1 MRGVAGWLGVE
12 RRMGACGHVMCGCG
26 GVWIGLLWT
35 VMAVCLGQ
43 DGSTPLLAAVA
54 GSHDTIVKGLLE
66 KHADVNAMSKVCVC
80 LWDAAWGSCGVWAGT
95 GLRVSLFGV
104 ELCSYAK

>member
-1 MRGVAGWLGVE
+1 
-12 RRMGACGHVMCGCG
+12 
-26 GVWIGLLWT
+26 
-35 VMAVCLGQ
+35 MAVCLGQ

-66 KHADVNAMSKVCVC
+66 KHADVNAMSKVCVWVGC
-80 LWDAAWGSCGVWAGT
+80 CMGIVRGVCAGT

>member
-1 MRGVAGWLGVE
+1 MWACDVWVRWCVE
-12 RRMGACGHVMCGCG
+12 WFAM
-26 GVWIGLLWT
+26 WT

-66 KHADVNAMSKVCVC
+66 KHADVNAMSKVCVFVGC
-80 LWDAAWGSCGVWAGT
+80 CVGIVRGGRGTVVCAW
-95 GLRVSLFGV
+95 L
-104 ELCSYAK
+104 

>member
-1 MRGVAGWLGVE
+1 MVWCEIWMRGVAGWLGVE

-66 KHADVNAMSKVCVC
+66 KHADVNAMSKVCVFVGC
-80 LWDAAWGSCGVWAGT
+80 CVGIVRGG
-95 GLRVSLFGV
+95 GRG
-104 ELCSYAK
+104 E

>member
-1 MRGVAGWLGVE
+1 
-12 RRMGACGHVMCGCG
+12 MCGCG
-26 GVWIGLLWT
+26 GVWSGLLWT

-66 KHADVNAMSKVCVC
+66 KHADVNAMSKVCV
-80 LWDAAWGSCGVWAGT
+80 WDAAWGSCGVWG
-95 GLRVSLFGV
+95 GR
-104 ELCSYAK
+104 